1 MPSPFRTV
9 VETGSYIASAS
20 ELFDDAQR
28 DAIILE
34 LSANP
39 MVGDVIPGTGGIRK
53 VRAPASG
60 RGKRGGARVIYFVAP
75 KEGPVYLLMV
85 FAKNAQTDLTPR
97 QKSFLAGLVESI
109 DGKKR

>member
-1 MPSPFRTV
+1 MSSPFRSV

-39 MVGDVIPGTGGIRK
+39 MTGDV
-53 VRAPASG
+53 SG

-75 KEGPVYLLMV
+75 KDGPVYLLMA
-85 FAKNAQTDLTPR
+85 FAKNAQADLTP
-97 QKSFLAGLVESI
+97 SAFSSEVAAGSREENALFQ
-109 DGKKR
+109 